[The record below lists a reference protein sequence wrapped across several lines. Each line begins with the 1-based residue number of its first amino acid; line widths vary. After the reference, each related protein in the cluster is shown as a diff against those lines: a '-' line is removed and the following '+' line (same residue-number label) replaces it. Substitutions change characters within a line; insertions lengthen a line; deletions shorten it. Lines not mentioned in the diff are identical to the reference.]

1 MPTYTDEYTPGDI
14 AAVESSLR
22 TSRSPEDLIR
32 RLRLVRGARS
42 PSMARHAALIA
53 VADIQAGDNHHI
65 NYDKFVDGGVLDALT
80 AESQGRPLTPEQIQI
95 MNQRYRSAGTPAHQ
109 SLERLYESS
118 DKRWD
123 R

>member
-1 MPTYTDEYTPGDI
+1 MATYTEEYSPDDT
-14 AAVESSLR
+14 AAVEAAMR

-32 RLRLVRGARS
+32 RLRLLRVTRS
-42 PSMARHAALIA
+42 PSMARHAALVA
-53 VADIQAGDNHHI
+53 VADIQAGDNPNI
-65 NYDKFVDGGVLDALT
+65 DYEKLVDGGVLSALT
-80 AESQGRPLTPEQIQI
+80 AEYQGRPLTPEQIQI